1 MVVTDIKVPFVFMP
15 GAEWLAL
22 LCEHIPDRYEH
33 LVLYVGWYSNRSRGA
48 RTAKAPAPVCKSTM
62 EPISAFVQR
71 VKQAWA

>member
-1 MVVTDIKVPFVFMP
+1 MVVTDIKIPFVFMP

-48 RTAKAPAPVCKSTM
+48 RTAKAPAPVCESAT
-62 EPISAFVQR
+62 ESISEIVQGA
-71 VKQAWA
+71 KQA